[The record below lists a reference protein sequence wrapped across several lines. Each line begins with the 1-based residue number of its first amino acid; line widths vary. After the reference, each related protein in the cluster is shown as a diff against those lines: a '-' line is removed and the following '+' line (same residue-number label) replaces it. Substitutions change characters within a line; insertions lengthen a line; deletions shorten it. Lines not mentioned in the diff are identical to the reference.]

1 MKKVIRKA
9 ERRMRKILN
18 RLIVDTGDY
27 RRTVFLAGTGPSGT
41 TWVEELINAKND
53 FRIMFEPFH
62 SDKVELVSDWNYRQY
77 LRCSDRT
84 EKFLQSATAIL
95 SGNIRN
101 EWIDCF
107 NRKLISRKRIIKDIR
122 ANHILKWIKCNFP
135 EIPIILLLRHPCAVA
150 HSKLRLNWETHLHDF
165 LIQDELMEDF
175 LDPFKSELQDAKTVF
190 DKHIF
195 MWCIENYVP
204 LKQFSDGEL
213 LVVFYE
219 NICTQTE
226 QEMQR
231 LCSFI
236 GQRFSPASV
245 DKSSIPSALSRK
257 QCAINSGDDLVSSW
271 RKSISDDQIERA
283 VEILGIFGL
292 QNIYNENDYP
302 LLSGSE
308 ALRLFPTE
316 CLGTVNQG
324 GV

>member
-1 MKKVIRKA
+1 
-9 ERRMRKILN
+9 
-18 RLIVDTGDY
+18 
-27 RRTVFLAGTGPSGT
+27 
-41 TWVEELINAKND
+41 
-53 FRIMFEPFH
+53 
-62 SDKVELVSDWNYRQY
+62 
-77 LRCSDRT
+77 
-84 EKFLQSATAIL
+84 
-95 SGNIRN
+95 
-101 EWIDCF
+101 
-107 NRKLISRKRIIKDIR
+107 
-122 ANHILKWIKCNFP
+122 
-135 EIPIILLLRHPCAVA
+135 
-150 HSKLRLNWETHLHDF
+150 
-165 LIQDELMEDF
+165 MEDF

-219 NICTQTE
+219 NICTQPE

-257 QCAINSGDDLVSSW
+257 QSAINSGDDLVSSW